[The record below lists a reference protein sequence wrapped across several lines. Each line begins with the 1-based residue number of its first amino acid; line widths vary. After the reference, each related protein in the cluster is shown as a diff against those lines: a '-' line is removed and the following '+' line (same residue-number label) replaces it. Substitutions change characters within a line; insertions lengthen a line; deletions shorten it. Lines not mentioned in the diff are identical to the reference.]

1 MNRWSSILTHTAAAM
16 SCILS
21 HCHQSH
27 DSYHSAL
34 DHDDWVKNGMELMPL
49 LIMRNCCSTFLG
61 FKTHISS
68 DDGVM
73 LFDFV

>member
-34 DHDDWVKNGMELMPL
+34 YHDDWVKKWHGVDATADYEKL
-49 LIMRNCCSTFLG
+49 LQYIFRFQNTYF
-61 FKTHISS
+61 FR
-68 DDGVM
+68 
-73 LFDFV
+73 